1 MQTNSF
7 KARVAGPIVSINTP
21 FLKSGDIDYHGLAS
35 FIDFAIDAGSKCVLF
50 TPGDSLYCVLTDEEV
65 FGLTKFAGE
74 QIKNR
79 ALFLASADCWWT
91 EKTAAFARFAR
102 KAGADATLVFPPN
115 RGSTVRDMVGYF
127 KTVSEHLPV
136 FLLSASL
143 APLGVK
149 GALEVVRI
157 LLDEAPNV
165 VGLKE
170 DYGPEFIRPACL
182 LAREKW
188 AIFAGGQKQTHMDM
202 VPYGVD
208 GYMSIFMTFKPE
220 ISQRYWAAVESN
232 NLSAGA
238 TIIRDYDMPTIDFLY
253 TQFTAGGDAGQ
264 HGMLELAGICQRWRR
279 KPLSDLSDEE
289 MEKLRSF
296 FQERG
301 LL

>member
-1 MQTNSF
+1 MDGEDRSICPVRKKSRRRCHVGLPAESWFNRSRYGRLLQD
-7 KARVAGPIVSINTP
+7 RVG
-21 FLKSGDIDYHGLAS
+21 
-35 FIDFAIDAGSKCVLF
+35 
-50 TPGDSLYCVLTDEEV
+50 
-65 FGLTKFAGE
+65 
-74 QIKNR
+74 
-79 ALFLASADCWWT
+79 ASAC
-91 EKTAAFARFAR
+91 
-102 KAGADATLVFPPN
+102 
-115 RGSTVRDMVGYF
+115 
-127 KTVSEHLPV
+127 LPV
-136 FLLSASL
+136 KRL
-143 APLGVK
+143 ACSIGVK